1 MIDFNEMFMFAK
13 VIECGGFLAASKKFG
28 IPKSTLSRKISALEQ
43 RLNVRLI
50 QRSTRNIMITEIGK
64 EYYQYCVQ
72 MIAAAEKAESLI
84 NNKSDQPTGKI
95 RITCPT
101 ILMDLGLSKTLA
113 KFMQAYPEVVLQVKI
128 FNRDVDII
136 AEGYDISFQ
145 LMGKESKNSN
155 LIMRKI
161 ADISS
166 SFMLNP
172 AGRIHPNQVQE
183 PSDLHQL
190 PTVGWLSSH
199 FQSAWT
205 FNKEGREVKIS
216 NESCLVCDD
225 IRLLKE
231 AILCGRA
238 TGCLPLKLASQEIH
252 DGTLTTV
259 LNDWQLEPRKI
270 VAIYPSRQGLLPAV
284 RALID
289 FVVEDFAQDG

>member
-64 EYYQYCVQ
+64 EYYQHCVQ

-95 RITCPT
+95 RMTCPN

-113 KFMQAYPEVVLQVKI
+113 RFMLKYPDVLLHVKI

-145 LMGKESKNSN
+145 CMGKRSKSSN
-155 LIMRKI
+155 LVMRRI
-161 ADISS
+161 ASVS
-166 SFMLNP
+166 PSFMLNP
-172 AGRIHPNQVQE
+172 SGRVKPNQIKK
-183 PSDLHQL
+183 PTDLYGM

-199 FQSAWT
+199 LQSAWT
-205 FNKEGREVKIS
+205 FSKEGREVKIS

-225 IRLLKE
+225 IRLIKE
-231 AILCGRA
+231 AILSGRGI
-238 TGCLPLKLASQEIH
+238 GCLPLELVRQEMI
-252 DGTLTTV
+252 DGTLTTL

-270 VAIYPSRQGLLPAV
+270 VALYPSRQGLPPAV

-289 FVVEDFAQDG
+289 FIVEDFSLGV